1 MTRLRAAGGELWV
14 EAPGLALSSTV
25 DGGLR
30 RAKGAV
36 FRRIRTRVTCGEME
50 AGAYPDYLNFYTAV
64 DVERHHAVASGDW
77 VDVVATAGLGNTIN
91 VLAVMRIE
99 PDARALADAFR
110 LAAEAKAVAA
120 CDLGIR
126 RRGSRVGGD
135 VSDAVAVVATGGA
148 ARRYVGLGTEV
159 GEELFRLVR
168 EAVVKA
174 LGDLGVDWE
183 LRQNLGVS
191 YGDLLDLAMELYS
204 RAPVP
209 GAGDVGEAVKK
220 MLEAYLADP
229 NVWAFIYAAG
239 ELDAKAAAGCHRGL
253 TAEEHA
259 RDSKRVVVDEA
270 LGVALAQY
278 INGFKAVEMMY
289 WVDRE
294 KPGPLANLPM
304 YADDVAAALLAGIL
318 SRLYDKLI
326 YGV

>member
-1 MTRLRAAGGELWV
+1 MTGVRVAEGELWV

-30 RAKGAV
+30 RVKGAV
-36 FRRIRTRVTCGEME
+36 FRQVRGHVTCGEME
-50 AGAYPDYLNFYTAV
+50 AGAYPEYLNFYTAV
-64 DVERHHAVASGDW
+64 DVERRHAVASGSW

-120 CDLGIR
+120 CDMGV
-126 RRGSRVGGD
+126 RRGGRRVGGD

-148 ARRYVGLGTEV
+148 AQRYVGLGTDV
-159 GEELFRLVR
+159 GEELYRLVR

-183 LRQNLGVS
+183 LRQNLGVG
-191 YGDLLDLAMELYS
+191 YGDLLNVALELYS
-204 RAPVP
+204 KAPVP
-209 GAGDVGEAVKK
+209 GAGEVGEAVKEI
-220 MLEAYLADP
+220 LDAYLADP

-259 RDSKRVVVDEA
+259 GDSKKIIADEA

-289 WVDRE
+289 WIDRE
-294 KPGPLANLPM
+294 KPGPLVSLPM
-304 YADDVAAALLAGIL
+304 YADDVAAALLAGVL